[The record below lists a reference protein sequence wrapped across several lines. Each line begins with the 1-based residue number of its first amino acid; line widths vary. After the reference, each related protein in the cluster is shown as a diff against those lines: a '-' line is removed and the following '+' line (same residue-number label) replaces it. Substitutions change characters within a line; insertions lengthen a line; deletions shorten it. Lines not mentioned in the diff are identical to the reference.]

1 MVETWN
7 SEQFIDTEQP
17 NPKEEKPTDKT
28 YPITSNQLE
37 CILGRDIQLTRK
49 ERKLYKQGQRLLEPN
64 EECIKTAEELC
75 QDISDDFQLQFL
87 QIWNPENKERSIY
100 FSDDSV
106 DYMLN
111 NDFLI
116 PHFKLIT
123 GNKRGKIV
131 EKMELKHP
139 YRYIGD
145 SVILIFELPEILTTP
160 TKDDESI
167 PEEIRNF
174 QREGGKGMK
183 DLQEALIQIIWEN
196 ITKYHEKG
204 QVLFQRLNLKK
215 QHKKGKFY
223 YVWKVRRKNTNV
235 ETDQEESKE
244 ATLNNNL
251 QHP

>member
-1 MVETWN
+1 MVEIWN
-7 SEQFIDTEQP
+7 SEQFIDTGQP
-17 NPKEEKPTDKT
+17 NPQEEKSADKT
-28 YPITSNQLE
+28 HSITSNQLE
-37 CILGRDIQLTRK
+37 CILERDIPLTRK
-49 ERKLYKQGQRLLEPN
+49 ERNLYKQGQRLLEPN
-64 EECIKTAEELC
+64 KECIKTAEKLC
-75 QDISDDFQLQFL
+75 QDISYDFQLQFL

-123 GNKRGKIV
+123 DNKRGRIV
-131 EKMELKHP
+131 EKMKLKNP

-145 SVILIFELPEILTTP
+145 SVILIFELPKILTTP

-196 ITKYHEKG
+196 ITNYHEKG

-235 ETDQEESKE
+235 ETD
-244 ATLNNNL
+244 
-251 QHP
+251 